1 MDRVPVISHIEARMQ
16 TFPNPK
22 DLLAARD
29 HLVRALDILDDHAE
43 MVLAARV
50 ADVIELLNAAI
61 PAAGL

>member
-1 MDRVPVISHIEARMQ
+1 MQ
-16 TFPNPK
+16 TFPNAK

-50 ADVIELLNAAI
+50 ADVIELLNAVL